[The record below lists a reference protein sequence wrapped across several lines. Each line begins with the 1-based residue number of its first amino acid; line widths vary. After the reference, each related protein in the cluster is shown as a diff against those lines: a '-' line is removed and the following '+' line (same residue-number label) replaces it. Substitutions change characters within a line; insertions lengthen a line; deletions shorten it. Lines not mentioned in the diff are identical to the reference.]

1 MFFFFAPFP
10 EVVALNPT
18 LFGPNVY
25 DDYRSIWMVDDW
37 KGGKAGE
44 KGGEFDAGC
53 RRIWVG
59 HLSDPTIHIDG
70 CRVPPQTARPRIFHH
85 PDAKPAFIQESNGG
99 CQLDTGWGSFSCGGE
114 GVVFSYESAA
124 APLLTGWQEA

>member
-1 MFFFFAPFP
+1 MIEKEARLGRKA
-10 EVVALNPT
+10 ESLTLAVVEYGSAT
-18 LFGPNVY
+18 
-25 DDYRSIWMVDDW
+25 
-37 KGGKAGE
+37 
-44 KGGEFDAGC
+44 
-53 RRIWVG
+53 
-59 HLSDPTIHIDG
+59 SDPAIRIDG

-124 APLLTGWQEA
+124 APLLTGGQEA